1 MLIKT
6 FYGKGLIVAF
16 DTDHMTESLPQKGNL
31 LTNYELD
38 LAGIE
43 SGALWLKTFYYETSE
58 EYRNATGPGGL
69 PVARRRDGWCFLI
82 ADSDDLQRLERVT
95 VDGDTVAARV
105 SGELVCLTSVDHHY
119 EVAEEINPHI
129 ATAHSHLVSS
139 TGAQGNAQASK
150 KACGQLGISE
160 QMYKEVARLERIA
173 SKER

>member
-6 FYGKGLIVAF
+6 FYDKGLVVAF

-38 LAGIE
+38 LAGME

-105 SGELVCLTSVDHHY
+105 SGELVYLTSIDHHY
-119 EVAEEINPHI
+119 EVAEEVNPHI

-139 TGAQGNAQASK
+139 TGTQGNAQASK
-150 KACGQLGISE
+150 EACRQLGISE
-160 QMYKEVARLERIA
+160 LAYKEVARLERIA
-173 SKER
+173 AKER